1 MATGTR
7 QETRQVDQGL
17 RELEKRIAALENR
30 KYPTQMRTRASATY
44 SQADMN
50 AIIDKL
56 NELLRMLD
64 A

>member
-1 MATGTR
+1 
-7 QETRQVDQGL
+7 VDQGL
-17 RELEKRIAALENR
+17 RELEKRIAAIENR